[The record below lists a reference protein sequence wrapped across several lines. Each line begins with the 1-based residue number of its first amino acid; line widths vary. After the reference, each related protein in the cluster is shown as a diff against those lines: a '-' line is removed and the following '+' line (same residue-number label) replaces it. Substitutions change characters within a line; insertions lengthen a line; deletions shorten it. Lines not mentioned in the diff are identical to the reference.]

1 MIKFVLIAHTL
12 RINSIADILAA
23 IYDIYCFIYK
33 HFSKDNE

>member
-23 IYDIYCFIYK
+23 IYDIDRFIYK
-33 HFSKDNE
+33 NFFKENE